1 MQASPGSKKLE
12 IYPLD
17 FLTSHFHKAVGLL
30 DQDFFGE
37 IGMAEEMESLRV
49 EPKAQRV
56 TVPTAARRH
65 SFQWGAFERPE
76 VTE

>member
-1 MQASPGSKKLE
+1 
-12 IYPLD
+12 
-17 FLTSHFHKAVGLL
+17 LL